1 MENAKYFLL
10 YLPNIIA
17 KVYNAHMQLHSQKL
31 RIRNKKFYDEIRGI
45 KKEKILGVAV
55 DWSKSFHKVMVF
67 DFSGK
72 ILVKPFEIDTLRKG
86 YDKLLKAVQ
95 KQERKIKAKKIFVVI
110 EPSGSWAYSLIL
122 NLGKD
127 FEELWL
133 VNPYQTAS
141 NRKEKMIIGLK
152 TDDIDLCSL
161 ADLLIRGECY
171 KYVKEK
177 EIYTQLKIRTYW
189 RHNKIEMRTRLLNQI
204 CQRLGKVYPSVSV
217 MQTGFR
223 KVFDTAAFKCLMHL
237 DKTPTEVL
245 ALGKERLKNILPTK
259 AINVRSRHASTIMT
273 AFSKYLSPDDNIVK
287 IELEI
292 LKKDIRI
299 YEAIEAEIKVIEDEM
314 TKLVNY
320 TEGKYLLNQISG
332 ITDIMI
338 ASYIGIIG
346 SVNKYENAKKIFS
359 LSGLAP
365 KIKESGG
372 KAIKG
377 MGMIRK
383 GNKYLGTLLFK
394 MARCAIFNEPYFY
407 AHFIKMRKKK
417 NKPYRKSIA
426 SVAKKINNTLFAIIR
441 DKKPFS
447 APAISAG

>member
-1 MENAKYFLL
+1 
-10 YLPNIIA
+10 
-17 KVYNAHMQLHSQKL
+17 MQLHSQKL
-31 RIRNKKFYDEIRGI
+31 RIKNKKFYDKIKGL
-45 KKEKILGVAV
+45 KKERILGVAI
-55 DWSKSFHKVMVF
+55 DWSKSFHKVMLF

-72 ILVKPFEIDTLRKG
+72 ILIKPFEIDTLRKG
-86 YDKLLKAVQ
+86 YDKLLNTIR
-95 KQERKIKAKKIFVVI
+95 KQERKIKARKIFIII
-110 EPSGSWAYSLIL
+110 EPSGSWAYSLIS

-171 KYVKEK
+171 KYFEEK
-177 EIYTQLKIRTYW
+177 EVYIQLKLRAYW
-189 RHNKIEMRTRLLNQI
+189 RQSKIEMRTKLLNQI
-204 CQRLGKVYPSVSV
+204 CNRLGKVYPSVTLR
-217 MQTGFR
+217 QKGF
-223 KVFDTAAFKCLMHL
+223 KAIFNTAVFKCLMHL
-237 DKTPTEVL
+237 NRTPTEVL
-245 ALGKERLKNILPTK
+245 SLDKKRLKSILPAK
-259 AINVRSRHASTIMT
+259 AVNVTSRYANTIIK
-273 AFSKYLSPDDNIVK
+273 AFNNYLPPDDSIVR

-292 LKKDIRI
+292 LKKDIRL
-299 YEAIEAEIKVIEDEM
+299 YDAVDKEIKVIEDEM
-314 TKLVNY
+314 IKLINY

-346 SVNKYENAKKIFS
+346 SINKYENAKKIFS
-359 LSGLAP
+359 FSGLAP

-372 KAIKG
+372 RAIKG

-383 GNKYLGTLLFK
+383 GNKHLGTLLFK
-394 MARCAIFNEPYFY
+394 MARCAILNEPYFY
-407 AHFIKMRKKK
+407 AHFFRMRREK
-417 NKPYRKSIA
+417 NKPYKKAIA

-441 DKKPFS
+441 DKKPFI
-447 APAISAG
+447 APAVSAG